1 MDKVKLKAL
10 TFDDVLLLPRFS
22 DFIPSEASTQTK
34 LTKKI
39 SLKIPLISAA
49 MDTVTESRMAIALAE
64 AGGIGIIHKNN
75 EISEQANQVRAVKKY
90 ESGVVRDPITIE
102 SSKSISEL
110 QQLTTELKI
119 SGMPVVDDGQL
130 KGIVTS
136 RDFRYADNM
145 EDPVSSIMTPFDK
158 LVTVKEGTSQDSVKK
173 MMYENRI
180 EKILVIDD
188 NDALSGL
195 VTMKDIEKSAEHPDA
210 TKDSSGRLMV
220 GAALGTGTDTLDR
233 AKALH
238 EVGVDVFVID
248 SAHGH
253 SKNVLDTIKLVRK
266 HFPSV
271 EIIGGNVA
279 TPEGALALVKAGADA
294 IKVGMGPGS
303 ICTTRIIAGIG
314 VPQITAIM
322 TIREALVGKGVSLI
336 ADGGIRFSG
345 DIAKAIA
352 AGADSVMMG
361 GLFAGT
367 EEAPGEVELFQGRS
381 FKTYRG
387 MGSIGAMT
395 DRKEASNRYLQ
406 DDVDPEK
413 LVPEGIEGRV
423 PYKGLVISVID
434 QLIGGVRQSMGYV
447 GCKTIDAMKKDSQFI
462 EITNAGMAE
471 SHVHDVMITKE
482 APNYQRG

>member
-22 DFIPSEASTQTK
+22 DFIPSEASTETK

-49 MDTVTESRMAIALAE
+49 MDTVTESRMAISLAE

-188 NDALSGL
+188 KNALSGL

-220 GAALGTGTDTLDR
+220 GAALGTGSDTLDR

-253 SKNVLDTIKLVRK
+253 SKNVLDTIKLVRE
-266 HFPSV
+266 HFPDV

-279 TPEGALALVKAGADA
+279 TPEGAQALVEAGADA
-294 IKVGMGPGS
+294 VKVGMGPGS

-423 PYKGLVISVID
+423 PYKGLVISVIN

>member
-1 MDKVKLKAL
+1 MEKVKQKAL
-10 TFDDVLLLPRFS
+10 TFDDVLLLPRYS

-34 LTKKI
+34 LTKNITIKV
-39 SLKIPLISAA
+39 PLVSAA

-64 AGGIGIIHKNN
+64 VGGIGIIHKNN
-75 EISEQANQVRAVKKY
+75 SIEEQVSQVKTVKKY

-102 SSKSISEL
+102 SDKSIGEL
-110 QQLTTELKI
+110 IQLTTELNI
-119 SGMPVVDDGQL
+119 SGMPVVDNNEL

-145 EDPVSSIMTPFDK
+145 DALVSSIMTPFDQ
-158 LVTVKEGTSQDSVKK
+158 LITVLEGTPQDSVKK
-173 MMYENRI
+173 LMHENRI
-180 EKILVIDD
+180 EKVLVIDKSG
-188 NDALSGL
+188 ALSGL

-210 TKDSSGRLMV
+210 TKDDSGSLMV
-220 GAALGTGTDTLDR
+220 GAALGTGSDTLER
-233 AKALH
+233 AKALS
-238 EVGVDVFVID
+238 EAGVDVFVID

-253 SKNVLDTIKLVRK
+253 SKNVVDTIKMVK
-266 HFPSV
+266 KEFSNIDV
-271 EIIGGNVA
+271 IGGNVA
-279 TPEGALALVKAGADA
+279 TPEGALELVNAGADA

-314 VPQITAIM
+314 VPQITAILD
-322 TIREALVGKGVSLI
+322 IKEAIKDKDVSII

-352 AGADSVMMG
+352 AGADSVMLG

-367 EEAPGEVELFQGRS
+367 EEAPGKVELFQGRS

-395 DRKEASNRYLQ
+395 ERHDANRYMQEDL
-406 DDVDPEK
+406 DSEK

-423 PYKGLVISVID
+423 PYKGLVINVIN
-434 QLIGGVRQSMGYV
+434 QLVGGLRQSMGYI
-447 GCKTIDAMKKDSQFI
+447 GCKTIEAVHKNSEFV
-462 EITNAGMAE
+462 EITNAGMTE

-482 APNYQRG
+482 APNYQRS